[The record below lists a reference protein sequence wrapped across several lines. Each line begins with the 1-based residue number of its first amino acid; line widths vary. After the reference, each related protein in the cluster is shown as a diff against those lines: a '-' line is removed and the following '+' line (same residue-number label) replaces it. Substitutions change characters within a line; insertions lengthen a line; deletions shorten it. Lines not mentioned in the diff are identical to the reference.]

1 MTQTAPT
8 NPWYSTPYGVS
19 YTSPTGNVDAATQ
32 IRGPDGTVYTVNYN
46 GNTPTYSPVQTAPDP
61 GTTQAD
67 SSAKA
72 LISGTLGTYGLSSLA
87 DWAWSKWQNG
97 ESIDQIMLELRQTP
111 EYNTR
116 FPAMDALSKSGRA
129 ISEAQYI
136 NYEQS
141 AASIFKA
148 AGLPAN
154 FYDGPEDFA
163 AFLTNDIALPELQ
176 QRVQAYQSA
185 AFSAPQAVRDELQ
198 NLYGVTPGELT
209 AFFIDPDKALPLIQ
223 NRYAAA
229 QAAGYSD
236 ITGFGPLSQ
245 SQAEMVGNLGLSDTQ
260 LTQQFGT
267 LAALNPLFNGLQG
280 TTEADISKQTALE
293 AGFEGNA
300 ADQAAIEARK
310 SQRLG
315 TFQGGGGVATTQQGA
330 VGAGAAR

>member
-1 MTQTAPT
+1 MATDPNHQGW
-8 NPWYSTPYGVS
+8 NNNSTP
-19 YTSPTGNVDAATQ
+19 
-32 IRGPDGTVYTVNYN
+32 
-46 GNTPTYSPVQTAPDP
+46 TPTPTTTPTT
-61 GTTQAD
+61 GTTQEQ

-72 LISGTLGTYGLSSLA
+72 LITQTLSTYGLGSLA
-87 DWAWSKWQNG
+87 NWAWTKWQNG

-148 AGLPAN
+148 AGLPSN
-154 FYDGPEDFA
+154 LYDTPDDFA
-163 AFLTNDIALPELQ
+163 SFLTNDIALPELQ
-176 QRVQAYQSA
+176 SRVQAYQSA
-185 AFSAPQAVRDELQ
+185 AFSAPQVVRDELQ

-236 ITGFGPLSQ
+236 ITGF
-245 SQAEMVGNLGLSDTQ
+245 
-260 LTQQFGT
+260 
-267 LAALNPLFNGLQG
+267 
-280 TTEADISKQTALE
+280 
-293 AGFEGNA
+293 
-300 ADQAAIEARK
+300 
-310 SQRLG
+310 
-315 TFQGGGGVATTQQGA
+315 
-330 VGAGAAR
+330 